1 MHCIDVFL
9 IATVAG
15 SILGGFT
22 LAYIAR
28 ILDRRAS

>member
-22 LAYIAR
+22 LAHIAR
-28 ILDRRAS
+28 IINRSAT